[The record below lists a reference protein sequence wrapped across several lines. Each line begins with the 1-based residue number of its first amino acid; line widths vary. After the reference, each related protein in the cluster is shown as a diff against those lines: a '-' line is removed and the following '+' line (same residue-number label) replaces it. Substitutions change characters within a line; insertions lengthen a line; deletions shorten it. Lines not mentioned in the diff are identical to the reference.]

1 MILEYALYVH
11 ASKHSQIND
20 AFHNSLVELFEGYR
34 CNIEER
40 FGKVKSVLP
49 LGASIHLEA
58 FVPNNSVITGS
69 ALNLTLTNVNNNSTV
84 VLDSNKFFFIINIF
98 TLIFF

>member
-20 AFHNSLVELFEGYR
+20 AFHNSLVEVFESYR
-34 CNIEER
+34 HNIEER

-49 LGASIHLEA
+49 PGTSIHLEA
-58 FVPNNSVITGS
+58 FSLNSGVTTGS
-69 ALNLTLTNVNNNSTV
+69 ASNLTLANATSSPFHSTMIS
-84 VLDSNKFFFIINIF
+84 DINRLF
-98 TLIFF
+98 